1 MEKAKTI
8 FLPFLYF
15 GENTFK
21 TTRLLTMMPFLQVGM
36 WVIPVGLCLRNHW
49 WRFPCVW
56 LAFSGITGVVTKKC
70 TEKPIDVSD
79 REVWQQRTRK
89 KRKILVIKHR
99 KRDKERERHIGQTKG
114 VFKKLQLIFQSDAP
128 FPRAPL
134 REWFINGSS

>member
-1 MEKAKTI
+1 
-8 FLPFLYF
+8 
-15 GENTFK
+15 
-21 TTRLLTMMPFLQVGM
+21 MMPFLQVGM

-128 FPRAPL
+128 FSRAPL
-134 REWFINGSS
+134 REWSINGSS

>member
-15 GENTFK
+15 GENISQTS
-21 TTRLLTMMPFLQVGM
+21 RLLMALPYLQVGM

-79 REVWQQRTRK
+79 REDWQQRTRK
-89 KRKILVIKHR
+89 KRKIVIKQR
-99 KRDKERERHIGQTKG
+99 KREKDT
-114 VFKKLQLIFQSDAP
+114 
-128 FPRAPL
+128 
-134 REWFINGSS
+134 